1 MKNYYEILEVN
12 RKASK
17 EVIEK
22 AYRVLVKKYHPD
34 QYAGEKQVYAE
45 KKIKDINEAYR
56 VLSDDFLKEQYD
68 TELEN
73 EMEIVYSNRYK
84 QRNVENINTNLN
96 SNSNIQNEENIEED
110 MREKRKR
117 EKAEYRKKMS
127 SFSGMIEL
135 TKELYANRPKREEL
149 KNMTKKDLY
158 AIGLTIIVIIVIGI
172 ILWCI
177 PFTNSWMRELIFENE
192 LFKWIGGLFGKK

>member
-12 RKASK
+12 RRASG

-22 AYRVLVKKYHPD
+22 AYRVLAKKYHPD
-34 QYAGEKQVYAE
+34 QYSGEKQKYAE
-45 KKIKDINEAYR
+45 KKMKDINEAYR
-56 VLSDDFLKEQYD
+56 VLSDEFLREQYD
-68 TELEN
+68 NEFEN
-73 EMEIVYSNRYK
+73 EIEMMYSNRYN
-84 QRNVENINTNLN
+84 QRNTENINTN
-96 SNSNIQNEENIEED
+96 SNFQNNENIEED
-110 MREKRKR
+110 PKEKRKR
-117 EKAEYRKKMS
+117 EKAEYRRRMS

-158 AIGLTIIVIIVIGI
+158 AIGLTIIAIIIIGI

-177 PFTNSWMRELIFENE
+177 PFTNSWMKELIFENE
-192 LFKWIGGLFGKK
+192 LFKWIGGLFAKK